1 MFFLNLPIG
10 IVGLVLVLL
19 LLPDYR
25 SRNTKPLDLVGM
37 ILFGSGIALLS
48 YVLEIFGDHR
58 LSLGEILGL
67 STLAISLLVGYGLYA
82 SRTVYPLLDLALFR
96 IRTFS
101 AAVSGGFFTRLGI
114 GGFPFLLPLLYQ
126 VGLGF
131 TPIQSG
137 LLIMP
142 QAIAALAT
150 KFLLPFILARFGYRM
165 VLIGNTVMLGLLMTA
180 FALIGPD
187 TSVWA
192 IVALG
197 ACNGIVQSL
206 QYTSMNTL
214 VYSDIPQSRASN
226 ASSLSGALQQLSISF
241 GIAAAG
247 LTTVLFVPQSVRSNP
262 AEFLHGIHEAFVAL
276 GTFTVLSSVLF
287 WRLRSQ
293 DGGAVSLKR
302 EVRIGG
308 QGA

>member
-1 MFFLNLPIG
+1 
-10 IVGLVLVLL
+10 
-19 LLPDYR
+19 
-25 SRNTKPLDLVGM
+25 
-37 ILFGSGIALLS
+37 
-48 YVLEIFGDHR
+48 
-58 LSLGEILGL
+58 
-67 STLAISLLVGYGLYA
+67 
-82 SRTVYPLLDLALFR
+82 
-96 IRTFS
+96 
-101 AAVSGGFFTRLGI
+101 
-114 GGFPFLLPLLYQ
+114 
-126 VGLGF
+126 
-131 TPIQSG
+131 
-137 LLIMP
+137 MP